1 MLRPD
6 ARECVVLLGGKE
18 FAAEKIDDAGF
29 FTATV
34 KGEGNHRFRFTAH
47 NGHVWES
54 DDAFAFPPLLGEL
67 DQHLF
72 SEGNHWELWH
82 RLGAHIEEHGGVR
95 GTVFRVWAPNAQRVS
110 IVGDWNGWDGRF
122 HPMRKLIP
130 LGVWEIFIPAVAEHA
145 HYKIEMLGG
154 DGGLHIKSD
163 PFAFF
168 SQHGTETA
176 SLVWSLANFTW
187 SDAAWMEKRAT
198 TNWQRSAVSIYEVH
212 PGSWRRRDGVGLLT
226 WSELADQL
234 LGYVSWMGYT
244 HIELMGVAEYPF
256 EGSWGY
262 QVCGYFAPTSRH
274 GSPDDFRAF
283 VDRAHELGIG
293 VIVDWVPGHFPKDA
307 HGLAKFDG
315 TALYEHADPRQG
327 EHQDWGTLI
336 PNYGRNEVRN
346 FLIANALF
354 WLAEYH
360 IDGLRVD
367 AVASMLYLDYSR
379 NAGEWLPNSHGGR
392 ENLEAIHFLKTVNE
406 VCYAR
411 HPGVMMIAEESTA
424 WPGVSRPTFL
434 GGLGFGLKW
443 NMGWM
448 HDTLSYMELDPV
460 YRRYHH
466 GQATFSLVY
475 AFHEHFILVLSHD
488 EVVHGKGSLINK
500 MPGDSWQQFAN
511 LRLLYALMWM
521 HPGKKLLFMGC
532 EWGQRQEWSHERSLD
547 WHLLENDQH
556 RGMRDLIRELNALY
570 RSEPALYDQDDSG
583 ATFEWLELHD
593 AANSTLSFLRR
604 AADGTALVCVLNAT
618 PCPREAYRLGVPHG
632 GFWREVLN
640 TDSAQFGGANIGNYG
655 GTHATEQPW
664 MGRTH
669 SVVITLPPLAMV
681 VMRGE

>member
-360 IDGLRVD
+360 IDGLRMD